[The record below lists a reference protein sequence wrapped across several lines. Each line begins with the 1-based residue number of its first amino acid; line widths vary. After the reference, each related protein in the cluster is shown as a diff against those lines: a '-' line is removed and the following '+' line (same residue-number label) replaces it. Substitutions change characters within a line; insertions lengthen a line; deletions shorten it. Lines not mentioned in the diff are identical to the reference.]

1 MRGRNTLF
9 SQSGSRKRKSRSH
22 SVSPS
27 GIKQVS
33 KVRDHRLIKY
43 NMKKGGLFGSPQKI
57 LHYSGVLMAGSSR
70 TTFAKRQKERQRQEK
85 QAEKAQRKLQ
95 RKTQD
100 PETDPNAPEKP
111 KDLTVT
117 YNEEGIPEGFGFHD
131 F

>member
-1 MRGRNTLF
+1 
-9 SQSGSRKRKSRSH
+9 
-22 SVSPS
+22 
-27 GIKQVS
+27 
-33 KVRDHRLIKY
+33 
-43 NMKKGGLFGSPQKI
+43 
-57 LHYSGVLMAGSSR
+57 MAGSSR

-95 RKTQD
+95 RKAQ
-100 PETDPNAPEKP
+100 EQDPNALEKP

>member
-1 MRGRNTLF
+1 
-9 SQSGSRKRKSRSH
+9 
-22 SVSPS
+22 
-27 GIKQVS
+27 
-33 KVRDHRLIKY
+33 
-43 NMKKGGLFGSPQKI
+43 MKKGGLFGSPQKN